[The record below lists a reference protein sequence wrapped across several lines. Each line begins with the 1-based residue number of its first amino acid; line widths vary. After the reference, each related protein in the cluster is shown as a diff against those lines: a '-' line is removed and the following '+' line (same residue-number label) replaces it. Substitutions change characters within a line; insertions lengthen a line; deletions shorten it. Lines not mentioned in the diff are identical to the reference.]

1 MARGLLIIKT
11 LTPTHPGA
19 GTSLGAIDLMLQRE
33 VTTNFPFIQGSSL
46 KGAIRGHLENQ
57 PVKDKNGLVGELLNE
72 IESYANSKRIE
83 SLKNEIKKYQ
93 GDSSALPVFKARE
106 YTRLLIANEDM
117 EDKRKEIEKKYSL
130 LYRILDIVFGPYNP
144 GGNPERSSLLISDA
158 SLLFYPVRTLKG
170 LYALVTC
177 PEILRRLNM
186 PHIDL
191 KIPDSLLNLN
201 DKGTVK
207 TLNSTQSKYV
217 INGKVY
223 FEDLNFSIDT
233 VGDGDFNWV
242 KEKLGLDES
251 IKDRLFVVHNDVFQ
265 YFVEFATQVMSRNK
279 IDYAT
284 GTVDKKIGGIWTEEH
299 LPPETYLFS
308 YLEDNGKV
316 VGKIKVK
323 ENNLGKEKDASSFEW
338 VADKL
343 NNNVIH
349 LGGDETV
356 GKGFAELRFKKLQEA
371 KNG

>member
-46 KGAIRGHLENQ
+46 KGAMRSHLH
-57 PVKDKNGLVGELLNE
+57 
-72 IESYANSKRIE
+72 
-83 SLKNEIKKYQ
+83 
-93 GDSSALPVFKARE
+93 SALPD
-106 YTRLLIANEDM
+106 NE
-117 EDKRKEIEKKYSL
+117 KSV
-130 LYRILDIVFGPYNP
+130 LDAVFGPRDA
-144 GGNPERSSLLISDA
+144 GGSDLSRGALIVSDA

-177 PEILRRLNM
+177 PEVLRRLNM
-186 PHIDL
+186 PHIGL
-191 KIPDSLLNLN
+191 KVPDSILTLS
-201 DKGTVK
+201 DKGKVK
-207 TLNSTQSKYV
+207 TSNSTKSKYA
-217 INGKVY
+217 ISGKVY
-223 FEDLNFSIDT
+223 FEDLNFSVDT
-233 VGDGDFNWV
+233 ISDGDFNWIN
-242 KEKLGLDES
+242 EKLGLDEG
-251 IKDRLFVVHNDVFQ
+251 IKSRLFIVHYDVFQ
-265 YFVEFATQVMSRNK
+265 YFVEFSAQVVSRNK
-279 IDYAT
+279 IDYDT